1 VPGHLISQ
9 PTKENHIMTTFA
21 DLLTPLGVDIP
32 EGLIADAEVP
42 VLTGPQRQGD
52 VGIFPRA
59 KLGKAEQAGALPVP
73 AVGIAVVRGESTTG
87 SNSHILQADGACT
100 WTPAQARTGSVL
112 LGVLHVPNGATAFLT
127 HTDEHGCNA
136 MGPGTYRITG
146 KREMA
151 DEIRRVAD

>member
-1 VPGHLISQ
+1 
-9 PTKENHIMTTFA
+9 MTTFA

-42 VLTGPQRQGD
+42 ALTGPQRQGD

-59 KLGKAEQAGALPVP
+59 RLGTAERTKAHPIP
-73 AVGIAVVRGESTTG
+73 AAGIAVVRGESTTG
-87 SNSHILQADGACT
+87 SNSHILQADGDCT
-100 WTPAQARTGSVL
+100 FIAAEARTGSVL
-112 LGVLHVPNGATAFLT
+112 LGILHVPAGATAFLT

-146 KREMA
+146 KRERA
-151 DEIRRVAD
+151 GEIRRVAD